1 MFLRQFKYLLA
12 VVDEEH
18 FGRAAERCH
27 VTQPSLSVGI
37 KQLELEIG
45 VPIFLRGRGQRFH
58 GLTPEGERVVKWARN
73 VVGHCEAMRDEIA
86 EMRGNLSGRLRM
98 GAMPSMSPVLPV
110 LLQLVRKQHP
120 NVVMDVRFL
129 GNDAMKT
136 GLNNFS
142 LDAALA
148 YLDTAEL
155 GRRNSLKIYTEKLC
169 ILVPDTA
176 EFQDRTS
183 ITWREVAELPLA
195 MLRPA
200 IHERQFVDTIFDR
213 VGCHPVPR
221 VESESILHLMFQVQF
236 GGLCTIIPEHFTRMP
251 GLHRG
256 TKALE
261 ILEPVASQDVGLFW
275 AEGELMTPIASIL
288 VAAVK
293 DLNKRGGL
301 DQILNRATTE
311 PPISWPT
318 DVPSDVQFSI
328 EFGRSPKPRP
338 ANAELSPVPK

>member
-1 MFLRQFKYLLA
+1 
-12 VVDEEH
+12 
-18 FGRAAERCH
+18 
-27 VTQPSLSVGI
+27 
-37 KQLELEIG
+37 
-45 VPIFLRGRGQRFH
+45 
-58 GLTPEGERVVKWARN
+58 
-73 VVGHCEAMRDEIA
+73 MRDEIA

-120 NVVMDVRFL
+120 NVVMDVQFI
-129 GNDAMKT
+129 GNDEMKA

-142 LDAALA
+142 LDAALT

-169 ILVPDTA
+169 VLVPDTA
-176 EFQDRTS
+176 EFRDRTRL
-183 ITWREVAELPLA
+183 TWREVAELPLA
-195 MLRPA
+195 ILSPTV
-200 IHERQFVDTIFDR
+200 HERRFVDTIFEE
-213 VGCHPVPR
+213 VGRHPIPR

-261 ILEPVASQDVGLFW
+261 IVEPVVSQDVGLFW
-275 AEGELMTPIASIL
+275 TEGELMTPIASIL

-301 DQILNRATTE
+301 DLILNDVSPE
-311 PPISWPT
+311 PPSRWPAT
-318 DVPSDVQFSI
+318 VPADVQFSI
-328 EFGRSPKPRP
+328 QLGRSPKPK
-338 ANAELSPVPK
+338 PVRA

>member
-18 FGRAAERCH
+18 FGRAAERCN

-142 LDAALA
+142 LDAALT

-169 ILVPDTA
+169 VLVPDTE
-176 EFQDRTS
+176 EFRNRAS
-183 ITWREVAELPLA
+183 ITWREVADLPLA

-200 IHERQFVDTIFDR
+200 IHERRFVDTIFDK
-213 VGCHPVPR
+213 VGRHPRPQ
-221 VESESILHLMFQVQF
+221 VESESIMHLMFQVQF

-256 TKALE
+256 TKALQVV
-261 ILEPVASQDVGLFW
+261 EPVVSQDVGLFW

-288 VAAVK
+288 VSAVK

-301 DQILNRATTE
+301 DLTLNEPRTE
-311 PPISWPT
+311 SPSSWPT
-318 DVPSDVQFSI
+318 SPPNELPFSI
-328 EFGRSPKPRP
+328 DLRNSRRPRP
-338 ANAELSPVPK
+338 VKA

>member
-18 FGRAAERCH
+18 FGRAADRCN

-86 EMRGNLSGRLRM
+86 EMKGNLSGKLRM

-110 LLQLVRKQHP
+110 LLQLVRTQHP
-120 NVVMDVRFL
+120 NVVMDVRFV
-129 GNDAMKT
+129 GNDAMKA

-142 LDAALA
+142 LDAALT
-148 YLDTAEL
+148 YLDAADL
-155 GRRNSLKIYTEKLC
+155 GRRNSLKIYSEKLSV
-169 ILVPDTA
+169 LVPDTD
-176 EFQDRTS
+176 EFRSLSS
-183 ITWREVAELPLA
+183 ISWREVAGLPLA
-195 MLRPA
+195 MLRPSM
-200 IHERQFVDTIFDR
+200 HERRFVDSIFKEI
-213 VGCHPVPR
+213 GCNPVPR

-236 GGLCTIIPEHFTRMP
+236 GALCTIIPEHFTRMP

-256 TKALE
+256 TKALP
-261 ILEPVASQDVGLFW
+261 IVDPIVSQDVGLFW
-275 AEGELMTPIASIL
+275 AEGELMTPIANIL

-301 DQILNRATTE
+301 DLILNGIRPEAPQGWQA
-311 PPISWPT
+311 PP
-318 DVPSDVQFSI
+318 PSELPFSL
-328 EFGRSPKPRP
+328 ELGRSRSQGH
-338 ANAELSPVPK
+338 SPHS